1 MLPGLQLLDAWATPA
16 RISRSGRYLADGAD
30 NLILAINREGT
41 AFVESARQTTI
52 FLMLIVAGLPVD
64 WLLALLEMSMR
75 EFQAFALFIIFGSLL
90 LIHAIATSDS
100 AP

>member
-1 MLPGLQLLDAWATPA
+1 MTSKMIALKILDGIFVSATIILL
-16 RISRSGRYLADGAD
+16 G
-30 NLILAINREGT
+30 
-41 AFVESARQTTI
+41 
-52 FLMLIVAGLPVD
+52 IVAGMPVD